1 MNSFKKTDF
10 ILALVL
16 GEVCAWL
23 MFLIGK
29 NLALENMAMAG
40 ALPYFKYLPIVFPI
54 LCALGLVVAYFIS
67 KVIPVIYQLGK
78 FILVGGTNFLID
90 MGILNFLIFYTG
102 ISAGLAQSGFKGI
115 SFLVA
120 TWNSYFLNKYWTF
133 KRETNEGAMKEFF
146 QFLIVSVI
154 GFAINLGVD
163 YVAVNM
169 MSPLGGMLPKTW
181 AQVSAVIASV
191 TALGWNFLGY
201 KFLVFESKS
210 KTDFD

>member
-1 MNSFKKTDF
+1 M
-10 ILALVL
+10 ALVL

-29 NLALENMAMAG
+29 NLALENPAMAV
-40 ALPYFKYLPIVFPI
+40 ALPYFKYLPIVFPV
-54 LCALGLVVAYFIS
+54 LCALGLAAAYFIS
-67 KVIPVIYQLGK
+67 KIIPIVYQLGK

-90 MGILNFLIFYTG
+90 MGVLNFLIFYTG
-102 ISAGLAQSGFKGI
+102 ISAGLPQSGFKGV

-120 TWNSYFLNKYWTF
+120 VWNSYFLNKYWTF
-133 KRETNEGAMKEFF
+133 KRETTESAMKEFS
-146 QFLIVSVI
+146 QFLIVTLI

-169 MSPLGGMLPKTW
+169 INPLGGMLPKTW
-181 AQVSAVIASV
+181 AQVGAIIAAV

-201 KFLVFESKS
+201 KFLVFETKP
-210 KTDFD
+210 KEAIK

>member
-1 MNSFKKTDF
+1 MNNLKKSD
-10 ILALVL
+10 LVVALIL

-23 MFLIGK
+23 MILIGK
-29 NLALENMAMAG
+29 NLALENPAMAG
-40 ALPYFKYLPIVFPI
+40 AFPYFKFLPIVFPV
-54 LCALGLVVAYFIS
+54 LCALGLVAAYFIG
-67 KVIPVIYQLGK
+67 KLIPIAYQLGK

-102 ISAGLAQSGFKGI
+102 ISAGLPQSGFKGV
-115 SFLVA
+115 SFLFA

-146 QFLIVSVI
+146 QFLIVTLI

-163 YVAVNM
+163 YAAVNM

-181 AQVSAVIASV
+181 AQVGAVIAAV
-191 TALGWNFLGY
+191 VALGWNFLGY
-201 KFLVFESKS
+201 KFFVFDKPKEAVK
-210 KTDFD
+210 